1 MGHFA
6 KLCQVTLPANTSRPF
21 TLGAVPACM
30 LSHLQLF
37 TTPWTVA
44 RQAPLRLKFSRQEYW
59 SELPFPPP
67 RDLPDPGI
75 KPTSPTS
82 PALAGISFTTEPHG
96 KPLGAGGS
104 DCKESACQRKRLG
117 FDPWIGKIIWRR
129 KWQLTPVFLP
139 GKFQGHRS
147 LAGYSPWSHERVRP
161 GLATQQQQHTLA

>member
-104 DCKESACQRKRLG
+104 DCKESACNAG
-117 FDPWIGKIIWRR
+117 DPGSI
-129 KWQLTPVFLP
+129 
-139 GKFQGHRS
+139 
-147 LAGYSPWSHERVRP
+147 P
-161 GLATQQQQHTLA
+161 GLRRYPGEGNGYPLQYSFLENFMDRGAWCGLESMGS

>member
-30 LSHLQLF
+30 LSHLQLV

-67 RDLPDPGI
+67 RDLPDQGI
-75 KPTSPTS
+75 EPTS
-82 PALAGISFTTEPHG
+82 PALADELSTV
-96 KPLGAGGS
+96 KQS
-104 DCKESACQRKRLG
+104 
-117 FDPWIGKIIWRR
+117 
-129 KWQLTPVFLP
+129 V
-139 GKFQGHRS
+139 
-147 LAGYSPWSHERVRP
+147 
-161 GLATQQQQHTLA
+161 